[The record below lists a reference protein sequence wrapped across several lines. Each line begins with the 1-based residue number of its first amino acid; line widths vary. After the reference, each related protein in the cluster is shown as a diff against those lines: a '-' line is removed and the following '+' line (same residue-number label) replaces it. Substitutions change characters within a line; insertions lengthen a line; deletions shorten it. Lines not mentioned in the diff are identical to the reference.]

1 MSEDTFFTIIILYVL
16 LNLILFILYKFT
28 SKIRILHKILSIID
42 NLIFILIVGYGFYRA
57 NPLFVIFVPCVLL
70 IAYPL
75 SWGLNK
81 ELSDDDVASV
91 VILRSPFPWREE
103 SRKKNK
109 SWICSFWD
117 ISILLFIR
125 QLEKSI
131 TKLQIRQ
138 TGQSV
143 LRFKRLVIRRAY

>member
-28 SKIRILHKILSIID
+28 NKMRILHKIVSIID
-42 NLIFILIVGYGFYRA
+42 NIIFILIVGYGFYRT
-57 NPLFVIFVPCVLL
+57 NPLFIILVPCVLL
-70 IAYPL
+70 IVYPV

-103 SRKKNK
+103 SRKKIK
-109 SWICSFWD
+109 LGFAHFGTFPFYYLLDSW
-117 ISILLFIR
+117 
-125 QLEKSI
+125 K
-131 TKLQIRQ
+131 K
-138 TGQSV
+138 
-143 LRFKRLVIRRAY
+143 A

>member
-28 SKIRILHKILSIID
+28 NKMRILHKTVSIID
-42 NLIFILIVGYGFYRA
+42 NIIFILIVGYGFYRT
-57 NPLFVIFVPCVLL
+57 NPLFIILVPCVLL
-70 IAYPL
+70 IVYPV

-103 SRKKNK
+103 SRKKIK
-109 SWICSFWD
+109 LGFAHFGTFPFYYLLDSW
-117 ISILLFIR
+117 
-125 QLEKSI
+125 K
-131 TKLQIRQ
+131 K
-138 TGQSV
+138 
-143 LRFKRLVIRRAY
+143 A

>member
-1 MSEDTFFTIIILYVL
+1 MSEDTFVSIIMLYVL

-28 SKIRILHKILSIID
+28 NKMKILHRILSIID
-42 NLIFILIVGYGFYRA
+42 NLLFILILGYGFYRG

-91 VILRSPFPWREE
+91 VNLRSPFPLEE
-103 SRKKNK
+103 KSRKNVKLGFVHFGTFPFFYLLD
-109 SWICSFWD
+109 SWKK
-117 ISILLFIR
+117 
-125 QLEKSI
+125 E
-131 TKLQIRQ
+131 
-138 TGQSV
+138 
-143 LRFKRLVIRRAY
+143 

>member
-1 MSEDTFFTIIILYVL
+1 MSEDTFVSIIMLYVL

-28 SKIRILHKILSIID
+28 NKMKILHRILSIID
-42 NLIFILIVGYGFYRA
+42 NLLFILILGYGFYRG

-91 VILRSPFPWREE
+91 VNLRSPFPLEE
-103 SRKKNK
+103 KSRKNVKLGFVHFGTFPFYYLLD
-109 SWICSFWD
+109 SWKK
-117 ISILLFIR
+117 
-125 QLEKSI
+125 E
-131 TKLQIRQ
+131 
-138 TGQSV
+138 
-143 LRFKRLVIRRAY
+143 

>member
-1 MSEDTFFTIIILYVL
+1 M
-16 LNLILFILYKFT
+16 ILFILYKFT

-57 NPLFVIFVPCVLL
+57 NPLFVILVPCVLL

-103 SRKKNK
+103 SRKKIK
-109 SWICSFWD
+109 VGFAHFGTFPFYYLLDSW
-117 ISILLFIR
+117 
-125 QLEKSI
+125 K
-131 TKLQIRQ
+131 K
-138 TGQSV
+138 
-143 LRFKRLVIRRAY
+143 A